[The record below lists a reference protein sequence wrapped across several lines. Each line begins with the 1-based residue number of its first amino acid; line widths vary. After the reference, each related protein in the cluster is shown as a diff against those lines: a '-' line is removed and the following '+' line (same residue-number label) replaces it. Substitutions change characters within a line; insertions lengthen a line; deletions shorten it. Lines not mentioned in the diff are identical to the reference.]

1 MFNITLPRFKIFF
14 QYTVCTLYSINVQL
28 IKEFDRYFF
37 FLSSVSSVTVG
48 WKVENV
54 PMRFS
59 LIFRNWTKICWT
71 FRPNHPAQV
80 SLSTRLTLVDGF
92 RTCWAHN
99 MNYRFFNAD
108 CKRPFL
114 GITDQKIS
122 ILVCTL
128 ENKRPQFSFCEC
140 ILYILASQG
149 DEGLGEGGEETHP
162 KLILS

>member
-37 FLSSVSSVTVG
+37 FLSSASSVTVG

-99 MNYRFFNAD
+99 MNYRFFIRTARD
-108 CKRPFL
+108 HFWESQTKRSAYSYVHLRIKGHSFPF
-114 GITDQKIS
+114 
-122 ILVCTL
+122 
-128 ENKRPQFSFCEC
+128 
-140 ILYILASQG
+140 ASVY
-149 DEGLGEGGEETHP
+149 
-162 KLILS
+162 

>member
-1 MFNITLPRFKIFF
+1 MSLTALHPCSPNTHLSTSFGEFGEGVAIEGRGEGVAIEGRGEECIIGWANCKTLRFSSVFNITLPRFKIFF

-71 FRPNHPAQV
+71 FRPNHPA
-80 SLSTRLTLVDGF
+80 
-92 RTCWAHN
+92 
-99 MNYRFFNAD
+99 
-108 CKRPFL
+108 
-114 GITDQKIS
+114 
-122 ILVCTL
+122 
-128 ENKRPQFSFCEC
+128 
-140 ILYILASQG
+140 
-149 DEGLGEGGEETHP
+149 
-162 KLILS
+162 